1 MKKYKVLITG
11 NIWITTD
18 SEDKAI
24 EIAQNRIDDL
34 HKSLNMSIFAI
45 SELEEE

>member
-1 MKKYKVLITG
+1 MKKYKVLISG
-11 NIWITTD
+11 NIWITTE

-24 EIAQNRIDDL
+24 EIAQSKINDL
-34 HKSLNMSIFAI
+34 HNSLNMSIFAI